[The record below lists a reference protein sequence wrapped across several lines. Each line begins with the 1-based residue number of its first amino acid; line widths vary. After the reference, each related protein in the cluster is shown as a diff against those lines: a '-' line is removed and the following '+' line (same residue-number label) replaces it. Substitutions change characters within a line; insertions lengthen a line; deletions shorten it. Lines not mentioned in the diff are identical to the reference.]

1 MSLEYFTRDFS
12 NELKLP
18 GHSLLKKK
26 RKEEPNNETLLKE
39 YKTVKTY

>member
-26 RKEEPNNETLLKE
+26 KKRRAQQ
-39 YKTVKTY
+39 